1 MGDISE
7 YTINLSN
14 GSVLCTVPEETID
27 AQTTSVSLIGKGI
40 TDYGETQNENFVHLL
55 ENFAGV
61 SSPKAPLKGQFWFR
75 VNTNDKGESLN
86 TFDLLVNNGTQA
98 NPDWKLVANIVVSEE
113 EPIGATAGNVWFN
126 SHSKVLS
133 IYDGTTMSWIP
144 AGVENYLHVDNV
156 YKELITASSP
166 TSAETTLSYL
176 MPQSLILRNFQSD
189 LEKQNDMVGK
199 GVLNYI
205 QYTVLGKE
213 AYDDSETAVSNKVRA
228 IVLTGYCV
236 VQTIKNMDDT
246 YSVDI
251 IGGNTMNTLAAVKN
265 SETWRAGFEQVGNN
279 IYLRI
284 IGDTQ
289 PNSRISWILNIKT
302 TAV

>member
-1 MGDISE
+1 
-7 YTINLSN
+7 
-14 GSVLCTVPEETID
+14 
-27 AQTTSVSLIGKGI
+27 
-40 TDYGETQNENFVHLL
+40 
-55 ENFAGV
+55 
-61 SSPKAPLKGQFWFR
+61 
-75 VNTNDKGESLN
+75 
-86 TFDLLVNNGTQA
+86 
-98 NPDWKLVANIVVSEE
+98 
-113 EPIGATAGNVWFN
+113 
-126 SHSKVLS
+126 
-133 IYDGTTMSWIP
+133 
-144 AGVENYLHVDNV
+144 
-156 YKELITASSP
+156 
-166 TSAETTLSYL
+166 
-176 MPQSLILRNFQSD
+176 MPQSPILRNFQSD

-205 QYTVLGKE
+205 QYTLLGKE
-213 AYDDSETAVSNKVRA
+213 VYDDSETAVSNKVRA

>member
-1 MGDISE
+1 MADISE

-144 AGVENYLHVDNV
+144 AGIENYLHVDNV
-156 YKELITASSP
+156 YKELITTSSA

-205 QYTVLGKE
+205 QYTLLGKE
-213 AYDDSETAVSNKVRA
+213 VYDDSETAVSNKVRA

-265 SETWRAGFEQVGNN
+265 S
-279 IYLRI
+279 
-284 IGDTQ
+284 
-289 PNSRISWILNIKT
+289 
-302 TAV
+302 

>member
-1 MGDISE
+1 
-7 YTINLSN
+7 
-14 GSVLCTVPEETID
+14 
-27 AQTTSVSLIGKGI
+27 
-40 TDYGETQNENFVHLL
+40 
-55 ENFAGV
+55 
-61 SSPKAPLKGQFWFR
+61 
-75 VNTNDKGESLN
+75 
-86 TFDLLVNNGTQA
+86 
-98 NPDWKLVANIVVSEE
+98 
-113 EPIGATAGNVWFN
+113 
-126 SHSKVLS
+126 
-133 IYDGTTMSWIP
+133 
-144 AGVENYLHVDNV
+144 
-156 YKELITASSP
+156 
-166 TSAETTLSYL
+166 

-205 QYTVLGKE
+205 QYTLLGKE
-213 AYDDSETAVSNKVRA
+213 VYDDSETAVSNKVRA

>member
-1 MGDISE
+1 MADITE
-7 YTINLSN
+7 YTIKLTN
-14 GSVLCTVPEETID
+14 GTVLCTVPEETID
-27 AQTTSVSLIGKGI
+27 TEKSSVSLIGKGI
-40 TDYGETQNENFVHLL
+40 TDYGESQNENFIHIL
-55 ENFAGV
+55 ENFAGITA
-61 SSPKAPLKGQFWFR
+61 PRAPLKGQFWFR
-75 VNTNDKGESLN
+75 VNANDKGESLN

-98 NPDWKLVANIVVSEE
+98 NPDWKIIANIIISES

-126 SHSKVLS
+126 THNKVLS
-133 IYDGTTMSWIP
+133 IYDGETLSWIP
-144 AGVENYLHVDNV
+144 AGIEDYLHVDNL
-156 YKELITASSP
+156 YKEFITAASP

-176 MPQSLILRNFQSD
+176 VPQTLILRNMQSD

-205 QYTVLGKE
+205 QYTLLGKE
-213 AYDDSETAVSNKVRA
+213 AYDGSETAVSNKVRA
-228 IVLTGYCV
+228 VVLNGYCV
-236 VQTIKNMDDT
+236 VQTIKNMDGT
-246 YSVDI
+246 YTVDI

-265 SETWRAGFEQVGNN
+265 STNWRAGFEQVGNN

-289 PNSRISWILNIKT
+289 PNSHISWVLNIKT